1 MFLSFMVIW
10 IYVLNSRDRLVN
22 PVKPFVYNYLAQL
35 LLAFTLLWVYTY
47 FAQYLTIWYGN
58 IPEERNRLN
67 GMQDGDYTVIWW
79 AMIALKLV
87 IPFSAL
93 AMPFTRHN
101 INATVAV
108 ATCIIIGTIFERY
121 VWIAGANGGVGSYP
135 YLAAIVVS
143 AVVATIGFFLVRM
156 RLQSIQLVKG

>member
-1 MFLSFMVIW
+1 
-10 IYVLNSRDRLVN
+10 
-22 PVKPFVYNYLAQL
+22 
-35 LLAFTLLWVYTY
+35 
-47 FAQYLTIWYGN
+47 
-58 IPEERNRLN
+58 
-67 GMQDGDYTVIWW
+67 
-79 AMIALKLV
+79 V

-156 RLQSIQLVKG
+156 RLHSTQLVKG